1 MVAIRTIVAPLLRPA
16 IVGGWLLVF
25 LFAVHEL
32 TISSLLYGPGTAT
45 LAVVILNQQQ
55 LGNVAVTAAL
65 SVLLTLLIAAAGLLL
80 LGLRSAAVRFGG
92 QG

>member
-1 MVAIRTIVAPLLRPA
+1 M
-16 IVGGWLLVF
+16 F

-55 LGNVAVTAAL
+55 LGNVAATSAL

-80 LGLRSAAVRFGG
+80 LGVRRVMVRFGG
-92 QG
+92 RA